1 MSDDI
6 ACGVSDTSSLI
17 VVSWAVWY
25 RDGRPRIA
33 DSATGFSGNVAQY
46 QQSEPNAGSLDTTEK
61 SLQRAQCDT
70 CGGGGG
76 ARAMGMRWAAATPRA
91 ATEGAGAI
99 GSGRSGAV
107 RAWGSAAAR
116 LVAERRHRRLEG
128 GVEPL

>member
-17 VVSWAVWY
+17 VASWAVWY

-70 CGGGGG
+70 CGGGG
-76 ARAMGMRWAAATPRA
+76 ARNGD
-91 ATEGAGAI
+91 EV
-99 GSGRSGAV
+99 GSGD
-107 RAWGSAAAR
+107 AAR
-116 LVAERRHRRLEG
+116 GDGGRGGDRVGEELGCARRGLRRG
-128 GVEPL
+128 APCR

>member
-6 ACGVSDTSSLI
+6 ECGVSDTSSLI
-17 VVSWAVWY
+17 VASWAVWY

-76 ARAMGMRWAAATPRA
+76 ARATGMTWAAATPRA
-91 ATEGAGAI
+91 GTEGAGAI
-99 GSGRSGAV
+99 GEERGCAGMGLRRGAPC
-107 RAWGSAAAR
+107 R
-116 LVAERRHRRLEG
+116 
-128 GVEPL
+128 